1 LRSRL
6 TPDLGRGEAH
16 RFHREPRRSLPPP
29 RIRRRRGSSLEGVE
43 GARAT
48 FSRSLIASSTRNLAL
63 SRPFVAATNNYFDN
77 VGTARRLG
85 EALLAVLL
93 WPLVLIGV
101 DIDLR

>member
-1 LRSRL
+1 MRSGTRFVWAFS
-6 TPDLGRGEAH
+6 TAAERETVRMRIGPLG
-16 RFHREPRRSLPPP
+16 
-29 RIRRRRGSSLEGVE
+29 
-43 GARAT
+43 
-48 FSRSLIASSTRNLAL
+48 LIYVVIGIV
-63 SRPFVAATNNYFDN
+63 VAATNNYFDN